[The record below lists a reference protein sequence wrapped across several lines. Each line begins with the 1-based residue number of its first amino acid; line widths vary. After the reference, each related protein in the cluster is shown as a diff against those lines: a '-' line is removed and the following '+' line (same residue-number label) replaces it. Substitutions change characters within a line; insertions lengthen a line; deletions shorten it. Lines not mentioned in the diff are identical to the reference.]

1 MRSILSCVTRG
12 LSPSKTGVNALITRG
27 SIVFRKKMDCRVER
41 AFTPVFNGL
50 WPGNDPELGKLDR
63 EML

>member
-1 MRSILSCVTRG
+1 L
-12 LSPSKTGVNALITRG
+12 TRG